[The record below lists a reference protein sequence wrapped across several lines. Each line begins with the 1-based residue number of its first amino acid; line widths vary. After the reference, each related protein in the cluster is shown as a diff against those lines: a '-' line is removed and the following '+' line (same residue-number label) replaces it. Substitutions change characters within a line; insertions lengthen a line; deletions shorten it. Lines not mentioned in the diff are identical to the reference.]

1 MGGHECG
8 EQRGETVPDRLTS
21 NAVANDGHTSGT
33 TKQLKKSPNC
43 RLKLQV
49 GGCSPLIMGKAIGS
63 MTALLGA
70 YMTFK
75 MWAEFND
82 ALGTLFGASWAVIIS
97 TLVFLIY
104 QSNKNDKL
112 YESQFGNNNPEHNAM
127 LKNIEDENSPP
138 VMFVAG
144 LYLFVLVVFEIL
156 LGSI

>member
-1 MGGHECG
+1 
-8 EQRGETVPDRLTS
+8 
-21 NAVANDGHTSGT
+21 
-33 TKQLKKSPNC
+33 
-43 RLKLQV
+43 
-49 GGCSPLIMGKAIGS
+49 MGKAIGS

-112 YESQFGNNNPEHNAM
+112 YETQFGMSNPEQKEMMKQLEADN
-127 LKNIEDENSPP
+127 EPP
-138 VMFVAG
+138 FVFVAG
-144 LYLFVLVVFEIL
+144 MYAFVLVVFEIL
-156 LGSI
+156 LASL

>member
-1 MGGHECG
+1 
-8 EQRGETVPDRLTS
+8 
-21 NAVANDGHTSGT
+21 
-33 TKQLKKSPNC
+33 
-43 RLKLQV
+43 
-49 GGCSPLIMGKAIGS
+49 MGKAIGS

-112 YESQFGNNNPEHNAM
+112 YESQFGKNNPEQSAA
-127 LKNIEDENSPP
+127 LKKMEDENSPP

>member
-1 MGGHECG
+1 M
-8 EQRGETVPDRLTS
+8 T
-21 NAVANDGHTSGT
+21 
-33 TKQLKKSPNC
+33 
-43 RLKLQV
+43 
-49 GGCSPLIMGKAIGS
+49 MGKAIGS

-75 MWAEFND
+75 MWGEFND

-112 YESQFGNNNPEHNAM
+112 YESQFGKNNPEQNAV
-127 LKNIEDENSPP
+127 LKKMEEENSPP
-138 VMFVAG
+138 VLFVAG
-144 LYLFVLVVFEIL
+144 LYIFVLVVFEIL